1 MFNRKSNVALETV
14 ALTSAAAGVNVQ
26 TAGPFASNTIN
37 AEPLRLPLVQAAMTT
52 LVASGI
58 NQRIGLLEPAMH
70 HPRAIYTA
78 SRLLPSSR
86 MAGRCAEPSRTPT

>member
-37 AEPLRLPLVQAAMTT
+37 AEPLRLPLLQAAMTT

-70 HPRAIYTA
+70 RSTRHLHRKPFAPAIPHGWA
-78 SRLLPSSR
+78 LR
-86 MAGRCAEPSRTPT
+86 